1 MKIEALLVFGKR
13 KRESLTTAPFLKYTI
28 IYKTTIFL
36 YHERASFTQ
45 RFSYEFFSTLQI
57 YILFFKKTNILPK
70 KYHFFLIFSMNLMFL
85 LAIYLFFITNG

>member
-1 MKIEALLVFGKR
+1 MKIEAFLLFGKR

-36 YHERASFTQ
+36 YHERVSFTQ

-57 YILFFKKTNILPK
+57 YILFFKKQTFCLKNII
-70 KYHFFLIFSMNLMFL
+70 FFLFFL
-85 LAIYLFFITNG
+85 